1 MPATGLCYCYFGP
14 FFVTTAASQKKNP
27 KLFGTT
33 MVGGHG
39 KVYGVL
45 DITNVH
51 LVPWSWNQSG
61 NK

>member
-1 MPATGLCYCYFGP
+1 MFDLNT
-14 FFVTTAASQKKNP
+14 VTCKKNNQE
-27 KLFGTT
+27 FGTT

-51 LVPWSWNQSG
+51 LVPWSWNQSA